1 MTNTLEK
8 EIKTMTKKELIKNTF
23 SATMTK
29 EEFDKAVAGLP
40 FEIKMFFKKNDKNTI
55 NVYDKSGKTKF
66 VSVTI
71 VAPAPKKE
79 KKTKKNSGKS
89 TKKAEYKN
97 KNAELYATCDVP
109 PVKEVGNGYVV
120 FWQFKNVN
128 EVFMDD
134 TMTTCREIK
143 EFIKKLHKSG
153 KIENLNIYKMGTGYF
168 TDSDDIHKTRLSAWV
183 GIEIA

>member
-1 MTNTLEK
+1 
-8 EIKTMTKKELIKNTF
+8 MTKKELIKNTF

-79 KKTKKNSGKS
+79 KKAKKNSGKS
-89 TKKAEYKN
+89 AKKAEYKN
-97 KNAELYATCDVP
+97 KNTELYATYDVP

-120 FWQFKNVN
+120 FWKMKDDKSMNVN
-128 EVFMDD
+128 DD
-134 TMTTCREIK
+134 MTTCKEIK
-143 EFIKKLHKSG
+143 AFIKELHKIG
-153 KIENLNIYKMGTGYF
+153 KVEVLNIYKMGMDYF
-168 TDSDDIHKTRLSAWV
+168 TNKEDIHKTRISAWV
-183 GIEIA
+183 GIA